1 MVIGESLSPFSCSLT
16 VSVCFYRDEE
26 GPGLQGTDP
35 PAPQS
40 YPGCFGLPYQVS
52 YLKTSSYPSCWL
64 LEGLVGVEVYYMS
77 NIVSLS
83 APIFFFRKTKQK
95 TNIISFDV
103 KWSDHIPVSKWHYKN
118 SIFKYK
124 HWILVAVL
132 GAWYIMILE
141 QYLIV
146 CLPCVYDISFVRW
159 SVKMWTC
166 KPSN

>member
-1 MVIGESLSPFSCSLT
+1 MSHYPWFSCSLT

-52 YLKTSSYPSCWL
+52 YLVSQNLFKSLLLTSGRVRWGGSL
-64 LEGLVGVEVYYMS
+64 LYVQYSVPLHPHF
-77 NIVSLS
+77 L
-83 APIFFFRKTKQK
+83 FQK
-95 TNIISFDV
+95 DQTWKIIISFDE
-103 KWSDHIPVSKWHYKN
+103 KRSDHIPVSKWHYKN

-124 HWILVAVL
+124 HWTLVVVL
-132 GAWYIMILE
+132 GAGYIMILE
-141 QYLIV
+141 QCLIV

-159 SVKMWTC
+159 SVKM
-166 KPSN
+166 